1 MIVRKILVFLL
12 ISMTLLFGSCSL
24 FDVDAILN
32 QAKENLIL
40 EQTIVAY
47 DFGLPK
53 TANAGSYNLQ
63 VDWES
68 SSSLIEIKK
77 SPLGSYTAK
86 VDFINNKEKDTDVT
100 LTATISLFSNSTT
113 KEFVVTVPKYDL
125 GEINAKEVAFNNRLD
140 TDGPLTEGCLPSV
153 GSPKMLV
160 IPVNLD
166 DSNKTD
172 SLLDEIETAFNGTS
186 KDTGYE
192 SVKSYYQKSSY
203 GKLNLDINVL
213 DEWFTP
219 KHSKN
224 YYDNYYNNNTGEDGS
239 TLILQVL

>member
-68 SSSLIEIKK
+68 SSSLIEIEK
-77 SPLGSYTAK
+77 SPLGSYTA
-86 VDFINNKEKDTDVT
+86 
-100 LTATISLFSNSTT
+100 
-113 KEFVVTVPKYDL
+113 
-125 GEINAKEVAFNNRLD
+125 
-140 TDGPLTEGCLPSV
+140 
-153 GSPKMLV
+153 
-160 IPVNLD
+160 
-166 DSNKTD
+166 
-172 SLLDEIETAFNGTS
+172 
-186 KDTGYE
+186 
-192 SVKSYYQKSSY
+192 
-203 GKLNLDINVL
+203 
-213 DEWFTP
+213 
-219 KHSKN
+219 
-224 YYDNYYNNNTGEDGS
+224 
-239 TLILQVL
+239 